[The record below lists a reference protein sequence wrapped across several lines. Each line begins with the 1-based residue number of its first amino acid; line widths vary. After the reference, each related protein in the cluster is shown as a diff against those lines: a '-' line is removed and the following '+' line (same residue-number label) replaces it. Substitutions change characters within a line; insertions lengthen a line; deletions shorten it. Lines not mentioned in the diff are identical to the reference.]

1 MKKII
6 TMRKIILSFGLGLL
20 LISCG
25 SSGDDKKTTEEPKE
39 EAKTDVP
46 ATTDLSDNADYQAG
60 LGLVAKNDCLTCH
73 KVDEKLIG
81 PAYRDVA
88 NKYASMSDTIVTHLA
103 GKILK
108 GGSGVWGEVAMT
120 AHPTVS
126 EGDAETMVK
135 YIMLLKK

>member
-1 MKKII
+1 MKKF
-6 TMRKIILSFGLGLL
+6 ILSFGLGLL

-25 SSGDDKKTTEEPKE
+25 GSGDDKKTTEESKE
-39 EAKTDVP
+39 ETKADVP
-46 ATTDLSDNADYQAG
+46 ATTDLSSNPDYQAG

-73 KVDEKLIG
+73 KIDEALIG
-81 PAYRDVA
+81 PPYRDVA

-103 GKILK
+103 GKIIH
-108 GGSGVWGEVAMT
+108 GGGGVWGGVAMT

-126 EGDAETMVK
+126 QGDAEAMVK

>member
-1 MKKII
+1 MKK
-6 TMRKIILSFGLGLL
+6 TILSFGLGILL
-20 LISCG
+20 FSCG
-25 SSGDDKKTTEEPKE
+25 SNSDDKKTTEESTE
-39 EAKTDVP
+39 TKTDVP
-46 ATTDLSDNADYQAG
+46 ATSDLSSNPDYQTG

-73 KVDEKLIG
+73 KVDEALIG
-81 PAYRDVA
+81 PPYRDVA
-88 NKYASMSDTIVTHLA
+88 NKYASMSDTIITHLA
-103 GKILK
+103 GKIIK